1 MDSTSRSSAALSA
14 FLFTDIEGSSVR
26 WLNHRA
32 AMEKASV
39 HAIFGEQDA
48 AVEIVAVVTA
58 IPGGPSYAD
67 LELGYAGDSRPGD
80 PRFDAMVEMRAPK
93 EPQKCVEGRV
103 TRVEGRKSEAQICP
117 ARRGIRRN

>member
-48 AVEIVAVVTA
+48 ALEIVAVVTA

-67 LELGYAGDSRPGD
+67 LELGYAGDPGLVI
-80 PRFDAMVEMRAPK
+80 RALMRWWR
-93 EPQKCVEGRV
+93 CVRRRNRRSV
-103 TRVEGRKSEAQICP
+103 SKVEGRKSEAQICP